1 MDLNCFR
8 DKLFDLLND
17 SEEMGITDLNADEQN
32 SMIAVRTE
40 SGKVFEIV
48 CREATDREYRWKLL
62 QGKWLEWSGFSAGD
76 KITVDCQRGRL
87 VITKDEPEADI
98 GTR

>member
-8 DKLFDLLND
+8 DKLFDLWND

-40 SGKVFEIV
+40 NAKVFEIV
-48 CREATDREYRWKLL
+48 CREATDRKDRWKNA
-62 QGKWLEWSGFSAGD
+62 E
-76 KITVDCQRGRL
+76 
-87 VITKDEPEADI
+87 
-98 GTR
+98 